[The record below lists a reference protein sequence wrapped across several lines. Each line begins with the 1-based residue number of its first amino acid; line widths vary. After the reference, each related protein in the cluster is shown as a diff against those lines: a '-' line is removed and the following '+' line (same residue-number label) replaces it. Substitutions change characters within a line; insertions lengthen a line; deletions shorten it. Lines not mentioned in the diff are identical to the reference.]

1 MTPPGGNGGS
11 RWSTMARPIR
21 RADMAASHTPPR
33 PGATVVVIGH
43 RRTVQVR
50 ADRAEVL
57 R

>member
-1 MTPPGGNGGS
+1 
-11 RWSTMARPIR
+11 MARPIR
-21 RADMAASHTPPR
+21 RADMAASHTRAR
-33 PGATVVVIGH
+33 PGTTVVVIGH